1 MPVNSFDNYPMSWKP
16 LLGRQGK
23 SLYQELSSQLER
35 DIKNGTLRPG
45 TMLPPQRELADY
57 LDINLSTVTRAFKI
71 CEQKGLICG
80 ATGRGTYVT
89 SDTENSGILLATNAQ
104 EKCIEM
110 GAIMP
115 DNTKNQIV
123 IKEMQ
128 KILQEPGAYNLLQYG
143 ILEDNYLKKKAAAEW
158 IEKGNFKTDP
168 NQILFAAGGQNAIAA
183 IFGSLFQCGD
193 KIGTTSVIYPGVKTV
208 ANMLSI
214 QLVPI
219 FEPTKQMDQESIEKI
234 CKTEGLKGFYIISD
248 YQNPTTETLSVEQR
262 KSIAEISRKWNLIVI
277 EDGINTLLSHE
288 PLPPIAHFAPEN
300 TIYIASVSKTISP
313 GLRVAFLSTPKSY
326 YNELSIGIYN
336 MNIMVSPLLVETVVR
351 LINSKQADEI
361 LHLRKEETKK
371 RNTYIDTILKDY
383 EVLGDEYCNFRWL
396 ILPEGF
402 VGESFELS
410 AKNAGVKLYCAER
423 FRVGNSRIPHAV
435 RIAVTA
441 EPKEANFEKGIHIIK
456 KLLEAKP
463 EFTYF

>member
-16 LLGRQGK
+16 VLSRQEK
-23 SLYQELSSQLER
+23 SLYQELSNQLEH

-80 ATGRGTYVT
+80 ATGRGTFVT
-89 SDTENSGILLATNAQ
+89 SDTENSGILLAAGAK

-115 DNTKNQIV
+115 KSSLNKIV
-123 IKEMQ
+123 IEELEK
-128 KILQEPGAYNLLQYG
+128 LLHEPEAYNLLQYG
-143 ILEDNYLKKKAAAEW
+143 LLEDNYVKKIAAAEW
-158 IEKGNFKTDP
+158 VGKGKFKVDP
-168 NQILFAAGGQNAIAA
+168 NQILFVAGGQNAIAT
-183 IFGSLFQCGD
+183 IFSSLFQCGD

-219 FEPTKQMDQESIEKI
+219 FEPTKQIDLDSVEKI
-234 CKTEGLKGFYIISD
+234 CKAEGLKGLYLISD
-248 YQNPTTETLSVEQR
+248 YQNPTTETLSMEQR
-262 KSIAEISRKWNLIVI
+262 KRIADITKKLNLIVI
-277 EDGINTLLSHE
+277 EDGINTLLAE
-288 PLPPIAHFAPEN
+288 NTLPPIASYAPEN
-300 TIYIASVSKTISP
+300 TIYISSVSKTISP
-313 GLRVAFLSTPKSY
+313 GLRVAFLVTPKVY
-326 YNELSIGIYN
+326 YEELSIGIYN
-336 MNIMVSPLLVETVVR
+336 MNIMVSPLLVEIVVR
-351 LINSKQADEI
+351 LIYSKRADEI
-361 LHLRKEETKK
+361 LCLRRKETKK
-371 RNTYIDTILKDY
+371 RNKYINTILKNY
-383 EVLGDEYCNFRWL
+383 KILGDEYCNFRWL
-396 ILPEGF
+396 LLPEGF
-402 VGESFELS
+402 TGESFELS
-410 AKNAGVKLYCAER
+410 AKNAGLKLYCAER

-441 EPKEANFEKGIHIIK
+441 EPKEENFEKGIHIIK
-456 KLLEAKP
+456 NLLQAKP